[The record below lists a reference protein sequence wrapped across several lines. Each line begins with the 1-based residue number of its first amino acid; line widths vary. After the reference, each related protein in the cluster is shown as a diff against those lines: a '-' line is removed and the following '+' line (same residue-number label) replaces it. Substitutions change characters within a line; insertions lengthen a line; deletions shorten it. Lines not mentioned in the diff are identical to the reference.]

1 MQISE
6 VNLTLEEVPK
16 ILLSLLKVCVCF
28 TAQGRFI
35 KFSLFPP
42 SRGDFADQREKW

>member
-6 VNLTLEEVPK
+6 VNFTLEEVPK
-16 ILLSLLKVCVCF
+16 IPLSLLKVHVCF

-35 KFSLFPP
+35 KCSLFPP
-42 SRGDFADQREKW
+42 SRGDSADQREKW